1 MSSAGIKRWGAIIR
15 LRVSGNSRQS
25 GSKLHAVQTL
35 ARAPKLPD
43 FAERLDCVKLASAF
57 ESERLSAICEL
68 GTARGPFQHHVILV
82 LRGAGQDG
90 TLGMNR

>member
-1 MSSAGIKRWGAIIR
+1 MGCDHSIKSFGQFPAKRKQA
-15 LRVSGNSRQS
+15 SRS
-25 GSKLHAVQTL
+25 QTL

-68 GTARGPFQHHVILV
+68 GTARGPFQHMSFCFEGGRARWH
-82 LRGAGQDG
+82 LR
-90 TLGMNR
+90 MNR

>member
-1 MSSAGIKRWGAIIR
+1 MSSAGIKRMGCDHSIKSFGQFPAKR
-15 LRVSGNSRQS
+15 KQASRS
-25 GSKLHAVQTL
+25 PTL

-82 LRGAGQDG
+82 LRGPGKMAP
-90 TLGMNR
+90 